1 MDVLVCGAQKPFVT
15 GGAEQAH
22 DNLVAA
28 FRAEGHQAELVR
40 LPVAWEKDRVFD
52 APLAWRMI
60 PADAD
65 LVVATNFPSYYVR
78 HPRKVVWL
86 FHQHRGV
93 YELADADFSDIGMDD
108 PSFETQRRL
117 AEWDTRVLGEARTLF
132 TLSRTVADRLA
143 RFNGLTGVP
152 LYHPPPLADR
162 LSPGESGDY
171 LFCATRLEHNKRPE
185 KVLQAALGS
194 TRGVRAV
201 VAGRGTLA
209 GRLDELAATGP
220 SGQVELRGFVDDDEL
235 VDLYRHALGVL
246 YAPVDEDY
254 GYATLQAFLAGK
266 PVITASDSGSVLEF
280 VEDGVTGYVTDGSPQ
295 QLAAAADRLAADPEH
310 AAAMGAEGRR
320 RVEGWDWSS
329 VVTQLIAGADGAG
342 AGGA

>member
-1 MDVLVCGAQKPFVT
+1 MDVLVCGAQKPFES
-15 GGAEQAH
+15 GGAEQH
-22 DNLVAA
+22 QENLVDA
-28 FRAEGHQAELVR
+28 FRAAGHQAELVR
-40 LPVAWEKDRVFD
+40 LPVAWEKDRLFD

-86 FHQHRGV
+86 FHQHRGA

-108 PSFETQRRL
+108 ASFETQRRL
-117 AEWDTRVLGEARTLF
+117 AEWDARALGEAAALF
-132 TLSRTVADRLA
+132 TTSKTVADRLA
-143 RFNGLTGVP
+143 RFNGITGEP

-162 LSPGESGDY
+162 LTPGETGDY

-209 GRLDELAATGP
+209 EPLRALADSGTA
-220 SGQVELRGFVDDDEL
+220 GQVDLLGFVDDDRL
-235 VDLYRHALGVL
+235 VELYRGALGVV

-266 PVITASDSGSVLEF
+266 PVITSTDAGGVLEF
-280 VEDGVTGYVTDGSPQ
+280 VEDGVTGFVTDGSPE
-295 QLAAAADRLAADPEH
+295 QLAAAADRLAADPEA

-320 RVEGWDWSS
+320 RVETWDWES
-329 VVTQLIAGADGAG
+329 VVARLIAGGT
-342 AGGA
+342 GG